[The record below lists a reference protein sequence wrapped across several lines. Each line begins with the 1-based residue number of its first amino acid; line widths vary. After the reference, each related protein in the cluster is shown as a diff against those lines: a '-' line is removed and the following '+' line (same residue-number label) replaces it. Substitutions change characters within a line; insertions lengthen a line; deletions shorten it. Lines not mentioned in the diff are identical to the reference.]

1 MRFIMRRLA
10 AMFLITFVVRGAA
23 AAPDPAG
30 TTGGLA
36 IAADVAG
43 TVKDSTGTPLPG
55 VQVIVAELG
64 RTTTTDAGGRFVLRG
79 LPPGEYHVSTLL
91 IGYRPGH
98 AVVTVADGAP
108 TAELTITMTASPL
121 RLEAVSVTASATG
134 TDPERV
140 AQATV
145 EVSGLAL
152 QRTLASNI
160 AQTLGQEPGVA
171 VRFNGVATMPV
182 IRGLTGD
189 RILVLQD
196 GERTGDL
203 SSAAPDHANTVDPL
217 SASRVEVV
225 RGPASLLY
233 GNNALGGVVNVISN
247 DIPTSV
253 PSHLEGYWGAIAESG
268 APGGSTTLSLTT
280 RLGDSWALTARG
292 GMHSAEALRVGG
304 GATLDNT
311 QSRNWT
317 GTAGLGYI
325 GARATAGFSL
335 STYDFNYGLPHA
347 PDDPEVSHIVG
358 TRRSGTFRAT
368 LNTSSDAFPLLKLDA
383 SAQDYHHDEV
393 SEEGAV
399 GTAFTLQTQT
409 VNVSAK
415 TAFGRVTGALGAQ
428 ALFKAYNAEGDE
440 ALTPAADSRG
450 FGAFFYQEV
459 PLGGAHDER
468 VPTLSFGGRYDT
480 YAIISKT
487 GAAKFGPGRTVNV
500 NSPSGSVGLSIP
512 LTSYATLSGSVAMA
526 FRAPTVEELFSNAV
540 HSAAGD
546 YEIGNPNLKAEQSR
560 GYEAVLKVGSDAV
573 SGSFSA
579 YVNGINHYVYPNVLR
594 DTTIDGQTMPLAVIE
609 QQDARISGLEGSLE
623 YRALPTVVLGAM
635 ADYTKGSFVAD
646 GSPLP
651 FMPPGRVGGSV
662 RWDNG
667 TWNVGVD
674 AKHGFAQDRVTG
686 GSDIATGAY
695 DVVNVS
701 AGMNVIVGGRVHTL
715 TLRVD
720 NAGDAKYYDATSRIK
735 EFSPNP
741 GRNVALVY
749 RVLF

>member
-1 MRFIMRRLA
+1 MHFVSRRLA
-10 AMFLITFVVRGAA
+10 AIFLVAFAA
-23 AAPDPAG
+23 RASAATATPAG
-30 TTGGLA
+30 SAHTGA

-55 VQVIVAELG
+55 VQVVVAELG
-64 RTTTTDAGGRFVLRG
+64 RTTTTDASGRFMLRG
-79 LPPGEYHVSTLL
+79 LPPGEYHISTLL

-98 AVVTVADGAP
+98 AVVKVGE
-108 TAELTITMTASPL
+108 AEATPPVEIVMTASPL

-160 AQTLGQEPGVA
+160 AQTLGQEPGVS
-171 VRFNGVATMPV
+171 VRFNGPATMPV

-217 SASRVEVV
+217 AASRVEVV

-253 PSHLEGYWGAIAESG
+253 PTHLEGYWGAIGESG
-268 APGGSTTLSLTT
+268 TPGGSTTLSVTT
-280 RLGDSWALTARG
+280 RLTDSWALTARG
-292 GMHSAEALRVGG
+292 GVHSASDLRVGG
-304 GATLDNT
+304 GETLENT

-317 GTAGLGYI
+317 STAGLGYI
-325 GARATAGFSL
+325 GNTATAGFSF
-335 STYDFNYGLPHA
+335 SNYDFNYGLPHA
-347 PDDPEVSHIVG
+347 PDDPELSHIVG
-358 TRRSGTFRAT
+358 TRTSGTFRAT
-368 LNTSSDAFPLLKLDA
+368 LNTSYAAFPLLKLDA

-393 SEEGAV
+393 SAEGEI
-399 GTAFTLQTQT
+399 GTTFKLKTQT
-409 VNVSAK
+409 VNASAK
-415 TAFGRVTGALGAQ
+415 TAFGRVTGSVGAQ
-428 ALFKAYNAEGDE
+428 LLLKEYDAIGSE
-440 ALTPAADSRG
+440 ALTPAANSSG

-459 PLGGAHDER
+459 PLGDGREER

-480 YAIISKT
+480 YSIASKA
-487 GAAKFGPGRTVNV
+487 GNPKFGPARSVNV
-500 NSPSGSVGLSIP
+500 DSPSGSVGLSVP
-512 LTSYATLSGSVAMA
+512 LGSYATLSGSAAMA

-540 HSAAGD
+540 HAAAGD
-546 YEIGNPNLKAEQSR
+546 YEIGNPNLKAEQSQ
-560 GYEAVLKVGSDAV
+560 GYEAVLKAGSGDI

-579 YVNGINHYVYPNVLR
+579 YVNNINHYVYPNVLR
-594 DTTIDGQTMPLAVIE
+594 DTTVGGQTMPLAVIE
-609 QQDARISGLEGSLE
+609 QQDARISGVEGSLE
-623 YRALPTVVLGAM
+623 YRALPEVVVGAM
-635 ADYTKGSFVAD
+635 GDYTRGSFTAS

-651 FMPPGRVGGSV
+651 FMPPGRVGASV

-667 TWNVGVD
+667 TWNVGAD

-695 DVVNVS
+695 DVINLS
-701 AGMNVIVGGRVHTL
+701 AGINAIVGGRVHTV

-720 NAGDAKYYDATSRIK
+720 NAGDAKYFDATSRIK
-735 EFSPNP
+735 EYAPNP

-749 RVLF
+749 KVLF